1 MEIKRDTIVIDATD
15 KAVGR
20 IATEAAMALR
30 GKTKPTFAP
39 NIDAGDFVTIE
50 NAGKVK
56 FTGRKFVQKDYY
68 RHTLY
73 PGGLKITSLKRLF
86 EKDPTKVIEKA
97 VYGML
102 PKNRLRNGMMKRLTI
117 KA

>member
-1 MEIKRDTIVIDATD
+1 MDIKRDTIVIDATD

-20 IATEAAMALR
+20 VATEVAMALR
-30 GKTKPTFAP
+30 GKNKPTFAP
-39 NIDAGDFVTIE
+39 NVDAGDFVTVQ
-50 NAGKVK
+50 NASKLK

-73 PGGLKITSLKRLF
+73 PGGLKTTSLKALF
-86 EKDPTKVIEKA
+86 EKDPTEVVRKA

-102 PKNRLRNGMMKRLTI
+102 PKNKLRNEMLKRLTI
-117 KA
+117 TE

>member
-1 MEIKRDTIVIDATD
+1 MDIKRDTIVIDATN
-15 KAVGR
+15 KVVGR

-39 NIDAGDFVTIE
+39 HVDAGDFVKVV
-50 NAGKVK
+50 NASKMK
-56 FTGRKFVQKDYY
+56 FTGKKLVQKDFY

-73 PGGLKITSLKRLF
+73 PGGLKTTPLKRLF
-86 EKDPTKVIEKA
+86 EKSPEKVVEKA

-102 PKNRLRNGMMKRLTI
+102 PKNRLRNGMMKRLTVT
-117 KA
+117 A